1 MKQRPMLAMLKNLAT
16 RRITGRLDTEPDWP
30 GISESFEKN
39 ETYLVEG
46 VKDAD
51 KDEEAFILSRGI
63 PMLVQTSRFGQVQSS
78 QEEVII
84 FPKGLIGFESVRHW
98 IIVPDPMSE
107 DVAWIQSIA
116 EEQVALPI
124 ISPRKF
130 APDYKVC
137 ISNRQLSDLHIRR
150 TDQIY
155 VFSVV
160 SKSGKS
166 LTMNLRSPVVINLTK
181 RLACQVISSENLP
194 IAVPLDLNTLQTL
207 KVAA

>member
-1 MKQRPMLAMLKNLAT
+1 
-16 RRITGRLDTEPDWP
+16 
-30 GISESFEKN
+30 
-39 ETYLVEG
+39 
-46 VKDAD
+46 
-51 KDEEAFILSRGI
+51 
-63 PMLVQTSRFGQVQSS
+63 MLVQTSRFGQVQSS

-98 IIVPDPMSE
+98 IIVPDPLSE
-107 DVAWIQSIA
+107 DVAWIQSVA
-116 EEQVALPI
+116 EEQIALPI

-130 APDYKVC
+130 ASDYKIS

-166 LTMNLRSPVVINLTK
+166 LTMNLRSPIVINLTK

-194 IAVPLDLNTLQTL
+194 IAVPLDLNTLRTL